1 MASEKKKVV
10 ISYVLRKQ
18 LWVMHY
24 VEFKSPLVRQLCETD
39 HGWHLH
45 EQTGAQTRKKEK
57 KMNRYL
63 CNQNQ

>member
-1 MASEKKKVV
+1 
-10 ISYVLRKQ
+10 
-18 LWVMHY
+18 MHY